1 MITKSFTIATG
12 ASRISC
18 IAADGRD
25 GMPLLVCIPGGSYN
39 ARYFDVPGYSLL
51 EAAHANGFPVVALDR
66 PGYGGS
72 DPLEGE
78 TSFSR
83 NADVLNGAIDEVW
96 KEYSGR
102 SPGIILIGHS
112 MGGAIALHIAARP
125 RTWPLLGVSVSAIH
139 TDAPVAVTQA
149 WNSMP
154 DGAVIEFSTEQRI
167 QFMYGPEDT
176 FAAEVLDKASA
187 ACEPIPVAELR
198 EVVAGWIQ
206 DFPVIAAQIDVPVH
220 YALAEHEQLWVS
232 SDANVRT
239 FAEAF
244 TASPMVIS
252 ERVSGAGHNID
263 HHRTGPQFHLGQLAF
278 ARRAS
283 ERANQPSST

>member
-1 MITKSFTIATG
+1 MITKSFTIPTG
-12 ASRISC
+12 TSRISC
-18 IAADGRD
+18 IAAEGQE
-25 GMPLLVCIPGGSYN
+25 GLPLLVCIPGGSYN
-39 ARYFDVPGYSLL
+39 ARYFDAPGYSLL
-51 EAAHANGFPVVALDR
+51 ETAHANGFPIVALDR
-66 PGYGGS
+66 PGYGAS

-83 NADVLNGAIDEVW
+83 NADVLNSAIAELW
-96 KEYSGR
+96 KKYSDR
-102 SPGIILIGHS
+102 SPGIVLVGHS

-125 RTWPLLGVSVSAIH
+125 RTWPLLGVSISAIH
-139 TDAPVAVTQA
+139 TDAPGSVTQA

-154 DGAVIEFSTEQRI
+154 DGAVIEFSADQRI

-176 FAAEVLDKASA
+176 FEADIVEKASA

-206 DFPVIAAQIDVPVH
+206 DFPVIAAQVDVPIQ

-232 SDANVRT
+232 SDANVQS
-239 FAEAF
+239 FADAF
-244 TASPMVIS
+244 TSSPMVIS
-252 ERVSGAGHNID
+252 ERVAGAGHNID

-278 ARRAS
+278 ARRAA
-283 ERANQPSST
+283 ERANQPSYT